1 MKAFLLMGQSNMA
14 GRGNIDDVET
24 IRNEK
29 IKVFRMGSFIVD
41 REPFGY
47 DRRSAGVG
55 LCGSFGLKFV
65 EEYNEPVGFIP
76 CAVGGTSLY
85 DWRIGGDLF
94 EYTYTI
100 AKLAQ
105 KQCEIVGIL
114 WHQGENNTGSPE
126 EADNYENDFVEIIT
140 EM

>member
-1 MKAFLLMGQSNMA
+1 MIHSILIIGQSNMA

-47 DRRSAGVG
+47 DRRGAGVG

-65 EEYNEPVGFIP
+65 EEYNERLV
-76 CAVGGTSLY
+76 
-85 DWRIGGDLF
+85 
-94 EYTYTI
+94 
-100 AKLAQ
+100 
-105 KQCEIVGIL
+105 
-114 WHQGENNTGSPE
+114 
-126 EADNYENDFVEIIT
+126 
-140 EM
+140 